1 VCIPRSALPALPD
14 SACEL
19 RSSGGLMFPS
29 YLSSHSIELAC
40 HRRTKVVGSMA
51 DALPQGMIPP
61 SDRRAISTVGLSSL
75 SFIYCHIV
83 SLYLPVYKTLR

>member
-29 YLSSHSIELAC
+29 YLSSRSIELAC
-40 HRRTKVVGSMA
+40 HRRTNFMDEG
-51 DALPQGMIPP
+51 GGFHG
-61 SDRRAISTVGLSSL
+61 RRATSGNDSAFGQAGDKYGRSFQ
-75 SFIYCHIV
+75 SFIHILPYCV
-83 SLYLPVYKTLR
+83 CLSACL